1 MEKIGVVTA
10 GGDAPGMNAAI
21 RSVVRTAIFNG
32 LKVVGIERGYTG
44 LIEGKIRPLDARSV
58 SGIINRGGT
67 ILKTARC
74 EKIKTEEGI
83 RKAAET
89 LKANKIDGLIVIG
102 GDGSFRAA
110 SEVYKISGIPV
121 IGVPAT
127 IDNDVAGTDT
137 TIGFDTAVNTALF
150 TIDRIR
156 DTATSHERVFVV
168 EVMGRKRGFLAL
180 AVGFAEGAEFIL
192 IPEIKFDLETICKK
206 LRQGR
211 KKGKTSEIIVMAEGA
226 GDSSQI
232 VKEIKERMGYDVRL
246 TILGHALRGGS
257 PTAQSRILANQFGA
271 HAVELLLKRAKK
283 RMVGVRGEKIL
294 SIDLDYSWQQKKD
307 IDEQLHRLAEI
318 LSE

>member
-21 RSVVRTAIFNG
+21 RSVVRTAMFNG
-32 LKVVGIERGYTG
+32 LKIVGIERGYAG
-44 LIEGKIRPLDARSV
+44 LIEGKIRPLNVRSV
-58 SGIINRGGT
+58 SGIIDHGGT

-74 EKIKTEEGI
+74 ERVKTEEGI
-83 RKAAET
+83 GKAADT

-102 GDGSFRAA
+102 GDGSFRGA
-110 SEVYKISGIPV
+110 SEIYKASGIPV
-121 IGVPAT
+121 VGMPAT

-156 DTATSHERVFVV
+156 DTATSHERVFIV

-192 IPEIKFDLETICKK
+192 IPEIKFDIGSICKK
-206 LRQGR
+206 LKQGR

-226 GDSSQI
+226 GDSSKI
-232 VKEIKERMGYDVRL
+232 VKEIKEQTGYDVRL

-257 PTAQSRILANQFGA
+257 PTAQSRILANEFGA
-271 HAVELLLKRAKK
+271 YAVRLLMDGAKK
-283 RMVGVRGEKIL
+283 RLVGVRGGKIT
-294 SIDLDYSWQQKKD
+294 SVDLDLSWQQKKE
-307 IDEQLHRLAEI
+307 IDEHLYRLAEI
-318 LSE
+318 LSQ